1 MIAAVLVAVP
11 STAFGVGLLESGTR
25 PELSVAT
32 RLLYIILFAG
42 IVAVPAAGLVIFHSW
57 LARHSA
63 THSPPG
69 PPGAGSPPE
78 PSRAPGTGRPGPAA
92 PADQARR
99 AARDSLG
106 SDPDPGG
113 ATVSTCRA
121 AVTPRAAASL
131 PQRAVNWSGRAGQL
145 GQAVSSAPAP
155 VGQEHWS
162 LLALSETMGP

>member
-69 PPGAGSPPE
+69 PPGPGNPAGSPA
-78 PSRAPGTGRPGPAA
+78 RRLA
-92 PADQARR
+92 PADPAQPLQQIRR
-99 AARDSLG
+99 
-106 SDPDPGG
+106 GG
-113 ATVSTCRA
+113 RHGTAW
-121 AVTPRAAASL
+121 AVIRILAGPPFPPA
-131 PQRAVNWSGRAGQL
+131 GRL
-145 GQAVSSAPAP
+145 
-155 VGQEHWS
+155 
-162 LLALSETMGP
+162 